1 MSIIL
6 LVLGILMT
14 GVGVVLVGFGIPIN
28 DLVPGQTLI
37 IAGAT
42 AIVGGPLLIG
52 LAAAVNQLSQIAEG
66 LKTRPA
72 MRPPRAAVAAVK
84 SDEEDAPAPRRME
97 FPSEPRQRELRLG
110 ETRPELRPVEA
121 APAPPADDLGA
132 SAIERLRSSIGRP
145 AALEPAAPPSNGGHA
160 QPATPN
166 SEPAEAAPEPQ
177 PAELAA
183 KSGTAS
189 ERPTELRLD
198 FLLRPRTARPP
209 QPESFDTMWPKR
221 ASRGGADQPKTEPK
235 TTEPKTTEP
244 KAAEPPPTASPA
256 QTRRPPVEDR
266 AISPRGAAPQS
277 AGGEERSATI
287 LKSGVVD
294 GMAYTLYADGSIEA
308 QLPQGTVR
316 FDSIAELRAH
326 IENSS

>member
-1 MSIIL
+1 
-6 LVLGILMT
+6 MT

-28 DLVPGQTLI
+28 ELVPGQTLI

-72 MRPPRAAVAAVK
+72 MRPPRPAAAAAK
-84 SDEEDAPAPRRME
+84 PDEEDAPAPRRME
-97 FPSEPRQRELRLG
+97 IPSEPRQRELRLG
-110 ETRPELRPVEA
+110 ETRPELRPVDA

-145 AALEPAAPPSNGGHA
+145 AAPEPAVPSSNGGHA
-160 QPATPN
+160 QPATP
-166 SEPAEAAPEPQ
+166 SPEPDEAAPEPQ

-183 KSGTAS
+183 KSGTAA
-189 ERPTELRLD
+189 ERPTEPRLD

-221 ASRGGADQPKTEPK
+221 PSRGGADQPKTEPR
-235 TTEPKTTEP
+235 TEPKT
-244 KAAEPPPTASPA
+244 AEPPPTPSPA

-266 AISPRGAAPQS
+266 AISPRGTAPQS
-277 AGGEERSATI
+277 AGGEERSVTI

-326 IENSS
+326 IENNS

>member
-1 MSIIL
+1 
-6 LVLGILMT
+6 MT

-28 DLVPGQTLI
+28 ELVPGQTLI

-72 MRPPRAAVAAVK
+72 MRPPRPAVGAVK
-84 SDEEDAPAPRRME
+84 PDEEDTLAPRRME
-97 FPSEPRQRELRLG
+97 IPSDPRQRELRLG

-121 APAPPADDLGA
+121 APTPPADDLGA

-145 AALEPAAPPSNGGHA
+145 AAPEPAMPSSNGGHA
-160 QPATPN
+160 QPATPIP
-166 SEPAEAAPEPQ
+166 EPAEAAPEPE

-183 KSGTAS
+183 KSGTAA
-189 ERPTELRLD
+189 ERPTEPRLD
-198 FLLRPRTARPP
+198 FLLRPRTRPP
-209 QPESFDTMWPKR
+209 QPEPFDTMWPKR
-221 ASRGGADQPKTEPK
+221 PSRGGADQPKTEPK
-235 TTEPKTTEP
+235 
-244 KAAEPPPTASPA
+244 AAEPPPTPSPA
-256 QTRRPPVEDR
+256 QTRRPPVDDR
-266 AISPRGAAPQS
+266 AISPRGTAPQS
-277 AGGEERSATI
+277 SGGEERSVTI

-326 IENSS
+326 IENNS

>member
-1 MSIIL
+1 LIT
-6 LVLGILMT
+6 GT
-14 GVGVVLVGFGIPIN
+14 GVVVVGFGIPIN
-28 DLVPGQTLI
+28 ELALGQTLI

-42 AIVGGPLLIG
+42 AVVGGPLLIG

-72 MRPPRAAVAAVK
+72 LRPPRPVAAANK
-84 SDEEDAPAPRRME
+84 PDEEAAPASRRTE
-97 FPSEPRQRELRLG
+97 IPTEPHQREFRLP

-121 APAPPADDLGA
+121 APAAPADDLGA
-132 SAIERLRSSIGRP
+132 SAIERLRASIGRP
-145 AALEPAAPPSNGGHA
+145 ATPEPASPYSNGA
-160 QPATPN
+160 PARPGAPDA
-166 SEPAEAAPEPQ
+166 EPAEAAPEPQ

-183 KSGTAS
+183 DSGA
-189 ERPTELRLD
+189 PAKPATEPRLD
-198 FLLRPRTARPP
+198 FLLRPRTTRSTPA
-209 QPESFDTMWPKR
+209 ESFDTMWPKR
-221 ASRGGADQPKTEPK
+221 PSRAGTDQPKTEPKTEPK
-235 TTEPKTTEP
+235 TTEP
-244 KAAEPPPTASPA
+244 PPTPSPA
-256 QTRRPPVEDR
+256 QARTPPVEGR
-266 AISPRGAAPQS
+266 TISPRGTAPQS
-277 AGGEERSATI
+277 TAGGEERSVAI